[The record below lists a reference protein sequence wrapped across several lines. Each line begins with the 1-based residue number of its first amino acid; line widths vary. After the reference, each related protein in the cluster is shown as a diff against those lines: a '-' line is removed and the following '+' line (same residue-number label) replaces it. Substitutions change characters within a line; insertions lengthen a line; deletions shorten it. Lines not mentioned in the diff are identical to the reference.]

1 MKRAIVLLIAGTL
14 VSGVAA
20 FAMSGQ
26 PAPVAAS
33 APAEGAAR

>member
-20 FAMSGQ
+20 FAMSG
-26 PAPVAAS
+26 PAAPVAAS
-33 APAEGAAR
+33 APAGGGAR